1 MPTALL
7 THPDCALHEMGE
19 GHPESPARLR
29 SVMAALEAAG
39 LVSRLL
45 LREAPAAAREHL
57 ERVHHPELVEQVFCT
72 APARGYAYLDP
83 DTSMNPKSLSAA
95 LRAAGAVVK
104 ATDMVMS
111 GEADSAFCA
120 VRPPGH
126 HATRGRAMGF
136 CMFNNVA
143 VGAMH
148 AIEAHGLERVCVL
161 DFDVHHGNG
170 TEDAFHEDP
179 RVMLCSTFQH
189 PYYPYSGADSG
200 NAHIVNVPLPAMTD
214 GRGFRAAVERF
225 WMPAL
230 EAYKPQL
237 VFVSAGFD
245 AHRDDPLAYLKLDD
259 EDYRW
264 VTERLVEVADRHAQG
279 RVVSTL
285 EGGYNVEALGRC
297 VVEHVAVLANRRP
310 AT

>member
-1 MPTALL
+1 MATALF
-7 THPDCALHEMGE
+7 THADCVRHEMGE

-29 SVMAALEAAG
+29 AVLNALDKSGLAA
-39 LVSRLL
+39 RLA
-45 LREAPAAAREHL
+45 LREAPEAARAHL
-57 ERVHHPELVEQVFCT
+57 ERVHHPEHVDFIFES
-72 APARGYAYLDP
+72 APERGYAYLDP
-83 DTSMNPKSLSAA
+83 DTSMNPRSLSAA
-95 LRAAGAVVK
+95 LRAAGALVA
-104 ATDMVMS
+104 ATDLVMA
-111 GEADSAFCA
+111 GEATRAFCA

-126 HATRGRAMGF
+126 HATRRAPMGF
-136 CMFNNVA
+136 CLFNNVA
-143 VGAMH
+143 IGAAH
-148 AIEAHGLERVCVL
+148 AIGEHGLDRVAIL

-189 PYYPYSGADSG
+189 PYYPFCGADSG
-200 NAHIVNVPLPAMTD
+200 NEHIINVPLAAMTD

-225 WMPAL
+225 WWPAL

-259 EDYRW
+259 ADYRW
-264 VTERLVEVADRHAQG
+264 VTEKLVDLAERHAGG

-285 EGGYNVEALGRC
+285 EGGYNTDALGRC
-297 VVEHVAVLANRRP
+297 VVEHVSVLAQ
-310 AT
+310 

>member
-1 MPTALL
+1 
-7 THPDCALHEMGE
+7 MGD
-19 GHPESPARLR
+19 GHPESPQRLKSVLRALEQSGLAARLKKI
-29 SVMAALEAAG
+29 
-39 LVSRLL
+39 
-45 LREAPAAAREHL
+45 EAPLAQRAQL
-57 ERVHHPELVEQVFCT
+57 ERVHSSAHVEQVFDT
-72 APARGYAYLDP
+72 APDRGYAYLDP

-104 ATDMVMS
+104 GTDMVMS
-111 GEADSAFCA
+111 GEVRNAFCA

-126 HATRGRAMGF
+126 HATRERPMGF

-143 VGAMH
+143 IGATH
-148 AIEAHGLERVCVL
+148 ALEEHGLERVAVL

-170 TEDAFHEDP
+170 TEDAFHDDP

-189 PYYPYSGADSG
+189 PYYPYSGSDSG
-200 NAHIVNVPLPAMTD
+200 NAHIINTPLPAMTD
-214 GRGFRAAVERF
+214 GRGFRAAVERD
-225 WMPAL
+225 WLPAL
-230 EAYKPQL
+230 EAFKPQM

-264 VTERLVEVADRHAQG
+264 VTERLVEVADRHADG

-285 EGGYNVEALGRC
+285 EGGYNTDALGRC
-297 VVEHVAVLANRRP
+297 VVEHVTVLAR
-310 AT
+310 

>member
-1 MPTALL
+1 MATVLL
-7 THPDCALHEMGE
+7 THPDCALHEMGA
-19 GHPESPARLR
+19 GHPESPQRLKAIL
-29 SVMAALEAAG
+29 AALESSGLAAK
-39 LVSRLL
+39 LAA
-45 LREAPAAAREHL
+45 REAPEASREQI
-57 ERVHHPELVEQVFCT
+57 ERVHEHEHVDFIFDS
-72 APARGYAYLDP
+72 APQHGYAYLDP
-83 DTSMNPKSLSAA
+83 DTSMNARSLSAA
-95 LRAAGAVVK
+95 LRAAGAVVA

-111 GEADSAFCA
+111 GEARRAFCA

-126 HATRGRAMGF
+126 HATRERPMGF
-136 CMFNNVA
+136 CIFNNVA
-143 VGAMH
+143 IGAAH
-148 AIEAHGLERVCVL
+148 ALEAHGLERVAVL

-200 NAHIVNVPLPAMTD
+200 NEHIINVPLPAMTD
-214 GRGFRAAVERF
+214 SRGFRAAVERY

-230 EAYKPQL
+230 EAFRPQL

-245 AHRDDPLAYLKLDD
+245 AHRDDPLAYLNLED

-264 VTERLVEVADRHAQG
+264 VTEKLVDLAERHAEG

-285 EGGYNVEALGRC
+285 EGGYNTEALARS
-297 VVEHVAVLANRRP
+297 VVEHVRVLMG
-310 AT
+310 

>member
-7 THPDCALHEMGE
+7 THPDCTLHEMGE

-29 SVMAALEAAG
+29 SVLAALQASG
-39 LVSRLL
+39 LASKLVV
-45 LREAPAAAREHL
+45 REAPAAEREHL
-57 ERVHHPELVEQVFCT
+57 ERVHAPDLVDTIFSA
-72 APARGYAYLDP
+72 APARGYTYLDP

-95 LRAAGAVVK
+95 LHAAGAVVK
-104 ATDMVMS
+104 ATDMVMA
-111 GEADSAFCA
+111 GEVGAAFCA

-126 HATRGRAMGF
+126 HATRERAMGF

-143 VGAMH
+143 IGAMH
-148 AIEAHGLERVCVL
+148 AIEHHGLERVCVL

-170 TEDAFHEDP
+170 TEDAFHDDP

-200 NAHIVNVPLPAMTD
+200 NEHIINVPLPAMTD
-214 GRGFRAAVERF
+214 GKGFRAAVERY

-230 EAYKPQL
+230 DKYKPQL

-264 VTERLVEVADRHAQG
+264 VTEKLVEVADRHAEG

-285 EGGYNVEALGRC
+285 EGGYNVDALGRC
-297 VVEHVAVLANRRP
+297 VVEHVGVLAGR
-310 AT
+310 

>member
-1 MPTALL
+1 MATALI
-7 THPDCALHEMGE
+7 THPDCVRHEMGD
-19 GHPESPARLR
+19 GHPESPQRLR
-29 SVMAALEAAG
+29 SVMKALEASG
-39 LVSRLL
+39 LAQRLVA
-45 LREAPAAAREHL
+45 REAREASREEL
-57 ERVHHPELVEQVFCT
+57 ERVHSKAYVDAIFAA
-72 APARGYAYLDP
+72 APDQGYAFLDP
-83 DTSMNPKSLSAA
+83 DTSMNTASLSAA
-95 LRAAGAVVK
+95 LHAAGAVAM

-111 GEADSAFCA
+111 GEVANAFCA

-126 HATRGRAMGF
+126 HATPARPMGF
-136 CMFNNVA
+136 CIFNNVA
-143 VGAMH
+143 VGAMQ

-200 NAHIVNVPLPAMTD
+200 NDHIINVPLPAMT
-214 GRGFRAAVERF
+214 GGEGFRAAVERF
-225 WMPAL
+225 WLPAL
-230 EAYKPQL
+230 ERHRPQL

-245 AHRDDPLAYLKLDD
+245 AHRDDPLAYLKLAD

-264 VTERLVEVADRHAQG
+264 ISEWLLDVAKRHAGG

-285 EGGYNVEALGRC
+285 EGGYNVDALGRC
-297 VVEHVAVLANRRP
+297 VVEHVGAMLA
-310 AT
+310 